1 MLQRVTR
8 QPNAGARK
16 SFHLNEI
23 LSLASGLPLAREG
36 QAAIHR
42 LVAFVMETEASPS
55 STAANSETVKKCLE
69 EQLPFLKEINLT
81 GLYQIYQYEAQGEE
95 TENPYLDVWMEMQLL
110 RYGAEHGV
118 LPFSRWQKQK
128 SAAPASPA
136 RSASGA

>member
-1 MLQRVTR
+1 MLQKVSRPPKT
-8 QPNAGARK
+8 GARK

-42 LVAFVMETEASPS
+42 LVAFVMETDASPS

-95 TENPYLDVWMEMQLL
+95 MENPYLDVWMEMQLL
-110 RYGAEHGV
+110 KHGAEHDI
-118 LPFSRWQKQK
+118 LPFSRWQMQK
-128 SAAPASPA
+128 SAAPVAMA
-136 RSASGA
+136 RSSGA